1 MLSHFSP
8 AQLFATPWTGAHQAS
23 LSMGFSRQ
31 EYWSGLPCPPPPGD
45 LPHPGI
51 EPVSPSA
58 PALAARFF
66 TTEPLVKPFPP
77 PYQPGKNLGLKGFEM
92 WLREPTLSGCFFFL
106 KLPPSTQPPLLLCLR
121 FSIVVTPSWGVGRVR
136 NASGVFCG
144 WDTMMFGGLCEHLIQ
159 GC

>member
-1 MLSHFSP
+1 MNVGPTTSSREDRSHPPHPIPSPHSLACVGVRSHFSCVR
-8 AQLFATPWTGAHQAS
+8 LFATPQTVACKAPP
-23 LSMGFSRQ
+23 SMGFSRQ
-31 EYWSGLPCPPPPGD
+31 EHWSGLPCRPPGD

-106 KLPPSTQPPLLLCLR
+106 N
-121 FSIVVTPSWGVGRVR
+121 FI
-136 NASGVFCG
+136 F
-144 WDTMMFGGLCEHLIQ
+144 
-159 GC
+159 